1 LPTGITC
8 ASTFAARTRSARKD
22 LIAGALGTR
31 GWIRVSADKLHG
43 TGLQVVTVR
52 KKRGVDTHVY
62 SGSADVWLP
71 VGGVIALVVLIWGG
85 LAFTRPSTTAG
96 RDLQGQAAARADEDA
111 CAAEIQKLRAAAA
124 EATPKPAPQRP

>member
-1 LPTGITC
+1 
-8 ASTFAARTRSARKD
+8 
-22 LIAGALGTR
+22 
-31 GWIRVSADKLHG
+31 
-43 TGLQVVTVR
+43 VVTVR

-111 CAAEIQKLRAAAA
+111 CAAEIQKLRVAAA